1 MKVLK
6 EAGQVKSFKQLVKVI
21 SEINSE
27 DSFNAACGDIDI
39 SFQKDKINWDDH
51 ELLYKL
57 VSKVNY

>member
-1 MKVLK
+1 MKVLR
-6 EAGQVKSFKQLVKVI
+6 EARQAKSFKQLVKVI

-39 SFQKDKINWDDH
+39 SFQNDKITWDDH